1 MKILKTTTQYN
12 SDGTKSKSSSHFDE
26 DENIIKNDSK
36 WVEKNYSYDS
46 NKNITEIK
54 SVSKVDDKINYLK
67 QKNIYDT
74 EKRLIKQTT
83 IDDLSE
89 GEVTTTKDFK
99 YTGNS
104 KIIVTNTVGD
114 YSNVIPEQKRNF
126 VEWFIFDDKDKEIE
140 YYKFGNHYKLDF
152 SIDTI
157 DESLLSELIISVNH
171 SDKYIRITEYKQDQE
186 LTYWY
191 EKILTK
197 TRPSVNIHLTFGT
210 KDESITYYYQPNS
223 IIHDFPIDNK
233 NLIDNFKEIIYDK
246 YEKNQFKKSHYTNY
260 FWNEFDLIEKS
271 VWKLSPGNMI
281 IKIIDEY
288 EYS

>member
-36 WVEKNYSYDS
+36 SEEKNYSYDS

-99 YTGNS
+99 YTG
-104 KIIVTNTVGD
+104 T
-114 YSNVIPEQKRNF
+114 
-126 VEWFIFDDKDKEIE
+126 
-140 YYKFGNHYKLDF
+140 
-152 SIDTI
+152 
-157 DESLLSELIISVNH
+157 
-171 SDKYIRITEYKQDQE
+171 
-186 LTYWY
+186 
-191 EKILTK
+191 
-197 TRPSVNIHLTFGT
+197 
-210 KDESITYYYQPNS
+210 
-223 IIHDFPIDNK
+223 
-233 NLIDNFKEIIYDK
+233 
-246 YEKNQFKKSHYTNY
+246 
-260 FWNEFDLIEKS
+260 
-271 VWKLSPGNMI
+271 
-281 IKIIDEY
+281 IKIIEVN
-288 EYS
+288 S

>member
-1 MKILKTTTQYN
+1 MKKTTTQYY
-12 SDGTKSKSSSHFDE
+12 SDGRKYKSYSYFDE
-26 DENIIKNDSK
+26 DENIIKRDSK
-36 WVEKNYSYDS
+36 LEEKNYSYDS

-83 IDDLSE
+83 IDDLNE
-89 GEVTTTKDFK
+89 GIVITTTKDFN

-104 KIIVTNTVGD
+104 KIIVTNTVRD
-114 YSNVIPEQKRNF
+114 YNNISPEEKLNF

-157 DESLLSELIISVNH
+157 DKSLLSELIISVNH

-186 LTYWY
+186 LTYSY
-191 EKILTK
+191 EKRSTK
-197 TRPSVNIHLTFGT
+197 TRPIVNIHLTFGT
-210 KDESITYYYQPNS
+210 KDESITYYYQPNP
-223 IIHDFPIDNK
+223 IIHDFPIDDK

-246 YEKNQFKKSHYTNY
+246 YEKNQFKKSYYTNY